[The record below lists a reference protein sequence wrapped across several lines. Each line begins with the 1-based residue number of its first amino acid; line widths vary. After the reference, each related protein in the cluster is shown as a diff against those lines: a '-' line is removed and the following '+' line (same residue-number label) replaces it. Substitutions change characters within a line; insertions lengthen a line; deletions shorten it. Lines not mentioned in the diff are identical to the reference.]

1 MPLADTGT
9 VGVIPVSS
17 FIQYGAVGIL
27 ALVSITAVV
36 VLWRSYEKHKEQM
49 AEVFRQEKEQ
59 LQAFYDQAQQR
70 ADRLEQKLLELNSVV
85 SEQFAGELVRATE
98 AIKECV
104 ELMRGRRRW

>member
-1 MPLADTGT
+1 VPLADNNT
-9 VGVIPVSS
+9 VGVIPVAA

-27 ALVSITAVV
+27 ALASITALV

-49 AEVFRQEKEQ
+49 ADVFRQEKEQ
-59 LQAFYDQAQQR
+59 LQAFLEQAQQR
-70 ADRLEQKLLELNSVV
+70 ADRLESKLLELNAVV